1 VVVADCRVAVELATA
16 SVSPGSIVISA
27 VEPALRTGVV
37 TLGVMI
43 EVADKEST
51 ARLPTVA
58 EDVDAWRVADKKDND
73 GDGSIY

>member
-1 VVVADCRVAVELATA
+1 
-16 SVSPGSIVISA
+16 
-27 VEPALRTGVV
+27 
-37 TLGVMI
+37 MI